1 MMKNGW
7 QLQLEADD
15 EEAYAAF
22 AADEIWNG
30 YSIGDLVP
38 PFCAHAQVAL
48 AARGGAAAA
57 CLLLRQPELTV
68 LIPSGDP
75 DGLAA
80 ILRAV
85 DLPARTYLLMQAPH
99 RAAIEQV
106 YVFSAAPE
114 PMLRMALS
122 VAAFRPA
129 AGWEA
134 LAERLGPP
142 DVPLLAALYA
152 TYAASV
158 FRAEQIAVG
167 PVYGVRPQGQLIAA
181 AGTHAFARPYGI
193 AAIGNILT
201 HPEHRG
207 NGYASAATSAVVAAL
222 VAEGCRTVVL
232 NVAQANATA
241 QRVYT
246 RLGFHAHC
254 AYLEGVATRR
264 TAVA

>member
-1 MMKNGW
+1 MMKTGW

-22 AADEIWNG
+22 AADG
-30 YSIGDLVP
+30 IGTGCSAGNRVAP
-38 PFCAHAQVAL
+38 CCAHGQVAL

-152 TYAASV
+152 TYAASG
-158 FRAEQIAVG
+158 FPADETAVG
-167 PVYGVRPQGQLIAA
+167 PVDGARPQ
-181 AGTHAFARPYGI
+181 ARP
-193 AAIGNILT
+193 
-201 HPEHRG
+201 R
-207 NGYASAATSAVVAAL
+207 
-222 VAEGCRTVVL
+222 
-232 NVAQANATA
+232 
-241 QRVYT
+241 
-246 RLGFHAHC
+246 
-254 AYLEGVATRR
+254 
-264 TAVA
+264 